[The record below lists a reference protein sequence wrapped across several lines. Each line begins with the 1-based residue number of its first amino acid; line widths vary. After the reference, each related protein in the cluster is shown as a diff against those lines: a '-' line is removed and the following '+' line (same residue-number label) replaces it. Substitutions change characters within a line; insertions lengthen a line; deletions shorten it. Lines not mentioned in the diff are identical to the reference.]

1 MVQDETKVSAILA
14 NKYEIK
20 VKNFII
26 RIFYFSVLFLR

>member
-1 MVQDETKVSAILA
+1 MVQDETKVSVILA